1 MYWQCKQGLNMAWF
15 MVVLGKDG
23 GEKGGKKKR
32 EMPLVY
38 LLEKHVKKEEKWRV
52 ERSKEKGEERE
63 QRDK

>member
-1 MYWQCKQGLNMAWF
+1 MAWF
-15 MVVLGKDG
+15 MVILGKDG
-23 GEKGGKKKR
+23 EEKGRKKKR